1 MLQRKPSQRLGYN
14 GIIEIKEHPW
24 LKDYPWKN
32 LVEGKVDAPFVPR
45 NGDNFDKRYCEGVD
59 KIGSETLERYH
70 KYYKNPDYSSL
81 FRNYTFFSHEFKV
94 STRATSKTILER
106 PSEIRRTQSMNQTNK
121 FLNMNI
127 STKRTGRIDSATNPV
142 KVTSVSPIRAYGNS
156 VIPGNNTKRILKENK
171 SLIINKSM
179 LKLYTN
185 TPIQS
190 HRDGSKIIDKL
201 PTIDLTKLTNNNN
214 MTKSTS
220 VSNIKK
226 TNKYST
232 LSIDSHSTMN
242 SLNAANKRGISLA
255 ASKKKLK

>member
-1 MLQRKPSQRLGYN
+1 MVEKK
-14 GIIEIKEHPW
+14 IE
-24 LKDYPWKN
+24 
-32 LVEGKVDAPFVPR
+32 APFVPR

-59 KIGSETLERYH
+59 KIGSDTLERYH
-70 KYYKNPDYSSL
+70 KYYKSQEYSSL

-94 STRATSKTILER
+94 HTRASSKTTIER
-106 PSEIRRTQSMNQTNK
+106 PSDTRRTYSMNQTNK
-121 FLNMNI
+121 FLNLNT
-127 STKRTGRIDSATNPV
+127 SKRNGRADSATNAL
-142 KVTSVSPIRAYGNS
+142 KITSISPIRAYGNS
-156 VIPGNNTKRILKENK
+156 GVPSISTKKILKENK

-190 HRDGSKIIDKL
+190 HREGSKIIDKL
-201 PTIDLTKLTNNNN
+201 PTINLTKLTNNNN

-232 LSIDSHSTMN
+232 LSIDSHSTVN
-242 SLNAANKRGISLA
+242 SLNAAYKRGISLA